1 MDDPAYLAMRAGD
14 EDFGDLGPD
23 PEDTPPPEV
32 DEGELTAEAAEM
44 IAAQG
49 RVAAVMARLGLT
61 AAMAADAAAA
71 FGRRGPGMPGS
82 AQTFPGV
89 YASRSSGFASG
100 MPLDTAAGCLVL
112 GQFAE
117 EAAGDDD
124 RYPGASDDELG
135 GAICAWDRVEAYAS
149 SRKHAAAAELI
160 RRRPAEGCEPQGP
173 AQMPEGFD
181 EFTPREVASILGETR
196 GIAEDMLFLA
206 RELEVSLPGTKAAF
220 RSGILGQRKALIIAL
235 ATAVLDPA
243 EARAAEAKVL
253 DRAGAL
259 TPPALRAA
267 ITRAVIQ
274 VAPGKAQK
282 RREHEAKKTRVE
294 RWAEGSGNAG
304 LAGRELPPAQVLA
317 ADQRVTAWA
326 KELRK
331 AGVEGGM
338 DLLTELRAG
347 VGLVSGQV
355 RIWVAS
361 VCRHGHWR
369 RSAAGVVRFGGAA
382 VRLG

>member
-1 MDDPAYLAMRAGD
+1 MRAGD

-331 AGVEGGM
+331 AGLDGGM